1 MNTRLIKNYHFID
14 VFLSVV
20 AVSYIIIFYNYNF
33 IAVIQDVHN
42 IVNISGLEIKILNKK
57 NNKLKQKWLIVFLSW
72 PSCRLTCNR
81 KKCS

>member
-57 NNKLKQKWLIVFLSW
+57 IIN
-72 PSCRLTCNR
+72 
-81 KKCS
+81 